1 MSRNAD
7 DRTFQLHLAR
17 VFLAEA
23 SRRRHDKVSRFQYW
37 HLFAWAQAARRRA
50 ATLPQAADQLELLL

>member
-1 MSRNAD
+1 MSRDSN

-23 SRRRHDKVSRFQYW
+23 SRRRHNWVSRFQYW
-37 HLFAWAQAARRRA
+37 HLFDWAQAARRRA
-50 ATLPQAADQLELLL
+50 AALSRSADQLELQL